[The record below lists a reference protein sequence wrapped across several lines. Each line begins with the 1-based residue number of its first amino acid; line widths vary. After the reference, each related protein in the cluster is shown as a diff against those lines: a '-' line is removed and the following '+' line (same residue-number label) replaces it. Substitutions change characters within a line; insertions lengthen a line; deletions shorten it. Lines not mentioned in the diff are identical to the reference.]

1 MGTRSSLARPM
12 AANDPRHCD
21 GAERQ
26 RETRLSLGRHVL
38 VTREQVIA
46 LIMHMKTLDKDYART
61 VMLRENENH
70 PEWDLLQAI
79 REVMERQ

>member
-1 MGTRSSLARPM
+1 MGTRSSVARPM
-12 AANDPRHCD
+12 AANDPRCGD

-26 RETRLSLGRHVL
+26 RETRLSTRRHVL

-46 LIMHMKTLDKDYART
+46 LIMHMKTLDTDYART
-61 VMLRENENH
+61 VMLREHEFH
-70 PEWDLLQAI
+70 PEWDLLAAI